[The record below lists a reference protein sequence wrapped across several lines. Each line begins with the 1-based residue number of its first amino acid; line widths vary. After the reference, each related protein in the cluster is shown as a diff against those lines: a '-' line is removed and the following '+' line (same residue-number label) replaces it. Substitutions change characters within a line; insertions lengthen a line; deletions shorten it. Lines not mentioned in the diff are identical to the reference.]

1 MKKRQASI
9 DLGEKDNSPILDN
22 MRRVPGAEPNTNVPV
37 SQDVDDRVTPLKRL
51 IENERAVMKKISE
64 RHGASQEKIECA
76 GLTQHL
82 NKKQNQMRGSERRP
96 KQKRYWYL
104 ISLSSVWRL

>member
-76 GLTQHL
+76 GLNTTPQQKTKS
-82 NKKQNQMRGSERRP
+82 NEGQRKKAKTEKVLVS
-96 KQKRYWYL
+96 Y
-104 ISLSSVWRL
+104 